1 VLTEQMD
8 TKFKPKYI
16 IPFRIDRE
24 NIKGYYKRY
33 LQSRPFTPGE
43 LKSRATI
50 DKIKAVY
57 VPFWLY
63 HMDLDGELVVRG
75 ERTSTHSDSNYVYTT
90 HRIYDVYRSG
100 SLKLENLPVDAS
112 SKTPDDAMDSIEPFD
127 YSQMVPFRMAYMAG
141 FLAERYDQD
150 QDFCHRRAGF
160 RANNTMEKSLKDT
173 ISGYTSTTVMK
184 RNIREKNPVSADYAL
199 LPVYLLS
206 TSYGGKNILYA
217 INGQTGKIVGNVP
230 IAKWKAGLT
239 GGIFFLISLVLSLSI
254 LWYL

>member
-1 VLTEQMD
+1 
-8 TKFKPKYI
+8 
-16 IPFRIDRE
+16 
-24 NIKGYYKRY
+24 
-33 LQSRPFTPGE
+33 
-43 LKSRATI
+43 
-50 DKIKAVY
+50 
-57 VPFWLY
+57 
-63 HMDLDGELVVRG
+63 MDLDGELVVRG

-173 ISGYTSTTVMK
+173 ISGYTSTTVTK
-184 RNIREKNPVSADYAL
+184 RNIREKTPVSADYAL